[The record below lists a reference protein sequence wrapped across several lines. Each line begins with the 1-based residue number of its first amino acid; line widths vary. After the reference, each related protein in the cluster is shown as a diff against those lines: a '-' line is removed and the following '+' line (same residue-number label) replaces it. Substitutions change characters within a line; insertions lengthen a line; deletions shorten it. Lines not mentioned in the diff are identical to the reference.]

1 MTSTVEKHFFENKS
15 ELASQ
20 TPSFSSAARQVDRD
34 VRNNVTKLGR
44 SSQGGRLAKAAAYTA
59 ELAALQPKQF
69 ELEMAADNQR
79 NMLHPNSAKLV
90 NVFT

>member
-1 MTSTVEKHFFENKS
+1 MTSTVEKHFFENKA

-20 TPSFSSAARQVDRD
+20 TPSHPFLFSSAASQVDRD

-59 ELAALQPKQF
+59 ETGPLQPKQR
-69 ELEMAADNQR
+69 LYSQ
-79 NMLHPNSAKLV
+79 NSCFTAKTV
-90 NVFT
+90 

>member
-59 ELAALQPKQF
+59 ETAAIQPKQQLYSRISCF
-69 ELEMAADNQR
+69 T
-79 NMLHPNSAKLV
+79 AKTV
-90 NVFT
+90 